1 MQRMFRQTDQID
13 RQNGWLVGWSV
24 GWNRVRALRGKE
36 KNKKS
41 KVFAVDRS
49 IDISHS
55 HPTPIPSEKV
65 CPSPHPHY
73 PSHPIRSDHPP
84 TIPIHRLEKAPRTF
98 NFSNACKWL
107 LVLMRF
113 DLKRQLVPFLVHAR
127 TDRQTDRSVSCL
139 RKLFVW
145 QRVCVAEVVFFLP
158 SCERSGFCY
167 IFFF

>member
-1 MQRMFRQTDQID
+1 MQRMFRQTDQTD
-13 RQNGWLVGWSV
+13 QNGWLVGIV
-24 GWNRVRALRGKE
+24 CALYVE
-36 KNKKS
+36 KKKIRNLKS
-41 KVFAVDRS
+41 SPSIDRS
-49 IDISHS
+49 IS
-55 HPTPIPSEKV
+55 PTPIPSEKV

-113 DLKRQLVPFLVHAR
+113 DLKRQLVPFLVHTR

-139 RKLFVW
+139 RKLFVC
-145 QRVCVAEVVFFLP
+145 VC
-158 SCERSGFCY
+158 G
-167 IFFF
+167 

>member
-1 MQRMFRQTDQID
+1 MRVFGLDGMQRMFRQTDQID

-98 NFSNACKWL
+98 ILSNACKWL

-113 DLKRQLVPFLVHAR
+113 DLKRQLVPFLVHTR

-139 RKLFVW
+139 RKLFVC
-145 QRVCVAEVVFFLP
+145 VC
-158 SCERSGFCY
+158 G
-167 IFFF
+167 

>member
-1 MQRMFRQTDQID
+1 MRSRGRRWRGCWMRWRMRSEGFRVGWNATNVSSVRSDKSE
-13 RQNGWLVGWSV
+13 QNGWLESCARSTWK
-24 GWNRVRALRGKE
+24 RKKKE
-36 KNKKS
+36 S
-41 KVFAVDRS
+41 KVFAIDRS

-55 HPTPIPSEKV
+55 HPERESLSVP
-65 CPSPHPHY
+65 PSPPLY

-113 DLKRQLVPFLVHAR
+113 DLKRQLVPFLVHTR

-139 RKLFVW
+139 RKLFVC
-145 QRVCVAEVVFFLP
+145 VC
-158 SCERSGFCY
+158 G
-167 IFFF
+167 